1 MGDANK
7 SANVTPAPMVASE
20 RSPVSSSSKPSTKKT
35 TLVEPWL
42 GKSPTGKIK
51 PLTKCTAC
59 RTGFPEPGKQ
69 FCIHC
74 LTPPNKRGIDHGN
87 NTTTPPP
94 EALEKKK
101 KMMKMLKM
109 FSPKGKK

>member
-1 MGDANK
+1 
-7 SANVTPAPMVASE
+7 
-20 RSPVSSSSKPSTKKT
+20 
-35 TLVEPWL
+35 
-42 GKSPTGKIK
+42 
-51 PLTKCTAC
+51 
-59 RTGFPEPGKQ
+59 
-69 FCIHC
+69 

>member
-1 MGDANK
+1 
-7 SANVTPAPMVASE
+7 
-20 RSPVSSSSKPSTKKT
+20 
-35 TLVEPWL
+35 
-42 GKSPTGKIK
+42 
-51 PLTKCTAC
+51 
-59 RTGFPEPGKQ
+59 
-69 FCIHC
+69 

-101 KMMKMLKM
+101 MKMLKM

>member
-1 MGDANK
+1 
-7 SANVTPAPMVASE
+7 
-20 RSPVSSSSKPSTKKT
+20 
-35 TLVEPWL
+35 
-42 GKSPTGKIK
+42 
-51 PLTKCTAC
+51 
-59 RTGFPEPGKQ
+59 
-69 FCIHC
+69 

-101 KMMKMLKM
+101 KKMNMLKM